1 MSQDYLYEFWS
12 PEGDYK
18 KVRAT
23 PFEARRYDITG
34 DMLMDVACECYEKYQ
49 DKYRNVA
56 DVLSQCYY
64 TKTLIT
70 EGARGK
76 RDADCFRLTGYTPYG
91 ESSTWLVANGSDSM
105 EQFEHWMKEELTADW
120 WQEHRD
126 EYDDKED
133 FYAACYCKVEKVEK

>member
-12 PEGDYK
+12 PEGDYR

-34 DMLMDVACECYEKYQ
+34 DMLMDVACECYEKHQ

-91 ESSTWLVANGSDSM
+91 ESSTWLVANGSDSV

-133 FYAACYCKVEKVEK
+133 FYAACYCKVKPIK

>member
-34 DMLMDVACECYEKYQ
+34 DMLMDVACECYEKHQ

-91 ESSTWLVANGSDSM
+91 ESSTWLVANGSDSV

>member
-34 DMLMDVACECYEKYQ
+34 DMLMDIACECYEKHQ
-49 DKYRNVA
+49 DKYRNIA

-91 ESSTWLVANGSDSM
+91 ESSTWLVANGSDSV
-105 EQFEHWMKEELTADW
+105 EQSEHWMKEELTADW

-133 FYAACYCKVEKVEK
+133 FYAACYCKVKPIK

>member
-34 DMLMDVACECYEKYQ
+34 DMLMDVACECYEKHQ
-49 DKYRNVA
+49 DKYHNVA

-70 EGARGK
+70 EEARGK

>member
-34 DMLMDVACECYEKYQ
+34 DMLMDVACECYEKHQ
-49 DKYRNVA
+49 DKYRNIA

-91 ESSTWLVANGSDSM
+91 ESSTWLVANGSDSV

-133 FYAACYCKVEKVEK
+133 FYAACYCKVKPIK

>member
-23 PFEARRYDITG
+23 LFEARRYDITG
-34 DMLMDVACECYEKYQ
+34 DMLMDIACECYEKHQ

-91 ESSTWLVANGSDSM
+91 ESSTWLVANGSDSV

>member
-34 DMLMDVACECYEKYQ
+34 DMLMDIACECYEKHQ

-91 ESSTWLVANGSDSM
+91 ESSTWLVANGSDSV

-133 FYAACYCKVEKVEK
+133 FYAACYCKVKPIK

>member
-34 DMLMDVACECYEKYQ
+34 DMLMDVACECYEKHQ
-49 DKYRNVA
+49 NKYRNVA

-70 EGARGK
+70 EEARGK

>member
-34 DMLMDVACECYEKYQ
+34 DMLMDVACECYEKHQ

-120 WQEHRD
+120 WQEYRD

>member
-34 DMLMDVACECYEKYQ
+34 DMLMDVACECYEKHQ

-133 FYAACYCKVEKVEK
+133 FYAACYCKVEKIEK

>member
-34 DMLMDVACECYEKYQ
+34 DMLMDIACECYEKHQ

-70 EGARGK
+70 DGACGK

>member
-34 DMLMDVACECYEKYQ
+34 DMLMDVACECYEKHQ

>member
-12 PEGDYK
+12 PEGDYR

-23 PFEARRYDITG
+23 PFEARRHDITG
-34 DMLMDVACECYEKYQ
+34 QMLMEVACDCYEKHQ
-49 DKYRNVA
+49 DKYHNVA
-56 DVLSQCYY
+56 DVLSKCYY
-64 TKTLIT
+64 NKTLIT
-70 EGARGK
+70 DEARDK
-76 RDADCFRLTGYTPYG
+76 KDEDCFKLIGYTPYG
-91 ESSTWLVANGSDSM
+91 EYNTWLVANGSDSV

>member
-34 DMLMDVACECYEKYQ
+34 DMLMDVACECYEKHQ
-49 DKYRNVA
+49 DKYHNVA

-70 EGARGK
+70 EEARGK
-76 RDADCFRLTGYTPYG
+76 RDADCFRLIGYTPYG

>member
-12 PEGDYK
+12 PEGDYR

-34 DMLMDVACECYEKYQ
+34 DMLMDVACECYEKHQ

-70 EGARGK
+70 EEARGT

>member
-23 PFEARRYDITG
+23 PFEARSYDIIG
-34 DMLMDVACECYEKYQ
+34 SMLMDVAYDCYEKHQ

-56 DVLSQCYY
+56 DVLSKCYY
-64 TKTLIT
+64 NKTLIT
-70 EGARGK
+70 DEARFK
-76 RDADCFRLTGYTPYG
+76 NDEDCFRLTGYTPYG
-91 ESSTWLVANGSDSM
+91 EFNTWLVANGSDSI
-105 EQFEHWMKEELTADW
+105 EQFEHQMKIELTAEW
-120 WQEHRD
+120 WPEHRN

-133 FYAACYCKVEKVEK
+133 FYAACYCKVEPIK

>member
-34 DMLMDVACECYEKYQ
+34 DMLMDVACECYEKHQ

-133 FYAACYCKVEKVEK
+133 FYAACYCKAEKVEK

>member
-18 KVRAT
+18 KVRVT

-34 DMLMDVACECYEKYQ
+34 DMLMDIACECYEKHQ

-91 ESSTWLVANGSDSM
+91 ESSTWLVANGSDSV
-105 EQFEHWMKEELTADW
+105 EQFEHWMKEELAADW

-133 FYAACYCKVEKVEK
+133 FYAACYCKIEKVEK

>member
-34 DMLMDVACECYEKYQ
+34 DMLMDIACECYEKHQ
-49 DKYRNVA
+49 DKYHNVA

-91 ESSTWLVANGSDSM
+91 ESSTWLVANGSDSV

-133 FYAACYCKVEKVEK
+133 FYAACYCKVKPIK

>member
-34 DMLMDVACECYEKYQ
+34 DMLMDVACECYEKHQ

-91 ESSTWLVANGSDSM
+91 ESSTWLVANGSDSV

-133 FYAACYCKVEKVEK
+133 FYAACYCKVKPIK

>member
-34 DMLMDVACECYEKYQ
+34 DMLMDIACECYEKHQ

-91 ESSTWLVANGSDSM
+91 EFSTWLVANGSDSV

-133 FYAACYCKVEKVEK
+133 FYAACYCKVKPIK

>member
-12 PEGDYK
+12 PEGDYR

-34 DMLMDVACECYEKYQ
+34 DMLMDVACECYEKHQ

-91 ESSTWLVANGSDSM
+91 ESSTWLVANGSDSV